1 MKVRMKDRVKSRIK
15 QFIYCCALLG
25 FASNTFAHE
34 MRPAFLQ
41 LNELEANL
49 FEVLWK
55 QPVLDNRR
63 LPLDPVL
70 PDDCKVLNAKTPE
83 RTATALLQTW
93 QTRCD
98 LSTGTLSVAG
108 LTKTLTDVMVRIKY
122 VNGDVV
128 QRILRPDDPNM
139 DLAEDTPYL
148 WSYLI
153 IGMEHL
159 IGGIDHILFVIG
171 LVLYI
176 RGVGALVK
184 TITSFT
190 IAHSITLALSV
201 TGVVYVPQA
210 PVEAVIAL
218 SIVFLA
224 RELLLP
230 PAQRSPLTQHRP
242 WVMAFGFGLL
252 HGFGFA
258 GALSDIGLPQEQ
270 LTMALLLF
278 NIGLELGQLLV
289 VAIVLLLA
297 WAIGPLLARFNSGG
311 LAPGQ
316 LALVN
321 AQANIGQLSFPLAL
335 AMGALASYWTIDRTL
350 ILLG

>member
-1 MKVRMKDRVKSRIK
+1 M
-15 QFIYCCALLG
+15 IYRLLRPLVCCCALLG
-25 FASNTFAHE
+25 FASSVNGHE

-41 LNELEANL
+41 LNELGAQHY
-49 FEVLWK
+49 EVIWK
-55 QPVLDNRR
+55 QPVLDDRR
-63 LPLDPVL
+63 LPLEPVL
-70 PDDCKVLNAKTPE
+70 PEGCEVLNPKTPE

-98 LSTGTLSVAG
+98 LSTGSLSIAG

-122 VNGDVV
+122 TNGDVV
-128 QRILRPDDPNM
+128 QRILRPDEPNM

-153 IGMEHL
+153 LGIEHL
-159 IGGIDHILFVIG
+159 LSGVDHILFVIG

-176 RGVGALVK
+176 QGMGPLIK

-190 IAHSITLALSV
+190 IAHSITLGLSV
-201 TGVVYVPQA
+201 TGLVYVPQA

-230 PAQRSPLTQHRP
+230 LEQRSPLTSQRP
-242 WVMAFGFGLL
+242 WLMAFGFGLL

-270 LTMALLLF
+270 LALALLLF
-278 NIGLELGQLLV
+278 NLGLELGQLLV
-289 VAIVLLLA
+289 VVGVLLVA
-297 WAIGPLLARFNSGG
+297 WAISPILARLSTPKATQTPDQR
-311 LAPGQ
+311 L
-316 LALVN
+316 LVN
-321 AQANIGQLSFPLAL
+321 AQANIGRLSWPLAL
-335 AMGALASYWTIDRTL
+335 TMGAVASYWTIGRVL
-350 ILLG
+350 SLLG